1 MVESWYKA
9 KRKKRNEKTGFF
21 FLTSRYYSVD
31 LAYNPQEIETM
42 YYTGCCDDVRDARL
56 CPVMSSDE
64 ERKLADSI
72 SRTVQR
78 ARIRAKYIVLYG
90 FDPFKV
96 SNRGRVDM
104 VALERLFKETP
115 LT

>member
-1 MVESWYKA
+1 
-9 KRKKRNEKTGFF
+9 
-21 FLTSRYYSVD
+21 
-31 LAYNPQEIETM
+31 M

-115 LT
+115 LS